1 MSWRDLLEPVRME
14 RVAIV
19 APLATL
25 RGVLAAVA
33 AAGVVEPE
41 PMPGRSGGKAAD
53 ALARMSAQPELI
65 SGAPPPVLAPAS
77 PDLAAFERDGRVAEI
92 AGEAELEA
100 VAACAVRR
108 GRVGAVAAWSPAN
121 AVAPLAS
128 QLAEF
133 GGAVVSM
140 PIPPGVQPPTLLTKG
155 RAATAF
161 QPLVDIY
168 ATVPYADVN
177 PSLFAGVAYVI
188 MFGMMF
194 GDVGHGALLA
204 GAGALLLAGWPHRFV
219 RYRAAAPFVIGAGLA
234 SAAFGFAYGE
244 AFGPTG
250 LVPTLW
256 LAPLGAPLTLM
267 AAAIAVG
274 AALLAVSYGLGTV
287 NRWRE
292 GGFARALVALSGL
305 AGIALYI
312 GLAVVGLGWFVRIPP
327 LSIAGGVLAAGG
339 LVLSFVGLYAA
350 TGGRFA
356 GALEAG
362 IELFDGIV
370 QLGTNTISFARLAA
384 FGLTHAALGMMVWTA
399 TAGLWERGS
408 QWWALAVVVFV
419 VGNALAFAL
428 EALVAAIQALRLE
441 YYEMFSR
448 IFISP
453 GRAFVPWHIPA
464 PAGKETS

>member
-19 APLATL
+19 APLVHM
-25 RGVLAAVA
+25 RDVLAAVA

-41 PMPGRSGGKAAD
+41 RIPGRSGGNAAD
-53 ALARMSAQPELI
+53 ALARMSARPGLI
-65 SGAPPPVLAPAS
+65 SGVPVPVLGPAS
-77 PDLAAFERDGRVAEI
+77 PDLAALEQDGRVAEI
-92 AGEAELEA
+92 AGEAELEM
-100 VAACAVRR
+100 VAASAVRR
-108 GRVGAVAAWSPAN
+108 GRVATVAAWSPAP

-128 QLAEF
+128 RIAEY
-133 GGAVVSM
+133 GSAVVYL
-140 PIPPGVQPPTLLTKG
+140 PIPRGVQPPTLLAKA
-155 RAATAF
+155 RAAGAF
-161 QPLVDIY
+161 QPLVDTY
-168 ATVPYADVN
+168 ATLPYADVN

-204 GAGALLLAGWPHRFV
+204 VAGVLLLTGRPRRIV
-219 RYRAAAPFVIGAGLA
+219 RYRGAAPFVLGAGLA

-250 LVPTLW
+250 LVRTLW
-256 LAPLGAPLTLM
+256 LAPLSDPLTLM

-305 AGIALYI
+305 AGIALYL
-312 GLAVVGLGWFVRIPP
+312 GLAVVGLGLFVRIAA
-327 LSIAGGVLAAGG
+327 LSIAGAVLAAIG
-339 LVLSFVGLYAA
+339 LVLSFTGLYAA
-350 TGGRFA
+350 TGGRLA

-362 IELFDGIV
+362 IELFDGII

-399 TAGLWERGS
+399 TAALGGRGPH
-408 QWWALAVVVFV
+408 WWVLAAIVFV
-419 VGNALAFAL
+419 VGNAVAFAL

-448 IFISP
+448 IFVSP

-464 PAGKETS
+464 LARKEPS